1 MKNLHRWFSIIFCTI
16 FFSILLVSCNQVPK
30 TVIVTAA
37 DSQNPSWSS
46 TDIKFA
52 QDFRMVLENGEKIDA
67 PKEESEIDSYAV
79 VIETPLGHWE
89 YQLYIILDG
98 TDQAIAQDSEGV
110 TRQISDYNTG
120 VIRQIFSDVT
130 EKGVTV
136 LT

>member
-16 FFSILLVSCNQVPK
+16 FFSILLISYNQVPK